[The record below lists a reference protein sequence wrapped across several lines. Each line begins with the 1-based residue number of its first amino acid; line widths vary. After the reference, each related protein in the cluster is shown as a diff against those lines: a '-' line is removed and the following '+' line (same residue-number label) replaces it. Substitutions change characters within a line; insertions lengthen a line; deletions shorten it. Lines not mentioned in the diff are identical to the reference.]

1 VVATRAAGASNTIA
15 SADAPT
21 TAAMRPLE
29 DDDTAPGEPSATT
42 ALPRRLWSTPTFS
55 KMRHPM
61 ADAGG
66 DNELLA
72 RGREAAARGAWREAY
87 DLLAA
92 ANSAELSPEDLE
104 LIGEATSWTG
114 PTEHCI
120 AVRER
125 AYGAYLAN
133 GDRRSAAR
141 LALALVRDHSFA
153 RAGAVAAGWYK
164 RAERLL
170 EEEAEGPEHGHLARR
185 QVLAA
190 DARGDT
196 GAAQQHLQ
204 RALELAQRFG
214 DRDLEA
220 LTLHARGSMLV
231 RGGEV
236 EEGWALIDEAA
247 AAAAAGDLHP
257 TATGT
262 VYCGTIS
269 ACRDLLEMRRAGEW
283 TARFEQWCERTSL
296 PGGWRGDCRIHR
308 AEVLRLRG
316 RWTEAEDEAESACE
330 DFLEYNMPG
339 EAGHAAYELGEV
351 RLRRGDLTGAEDA
364 FRRVLE
370 AGGEPQPGLALLRLA
385 QGRPRVGLSELERA
399 LADYPDDRVERAR
412 LLPAFVELAV
422 AAEQLEAARAAVE
435 ELGELATLFGSEALT
450 AAACS
455 ARGIVLMAEGAPT
468 SAVSPL
474 REAVRRWHELDA
486 PYEAARTRTLL
497 AQAYQS
503 LGDDDAAVLELQAAL
518 SIFERLGAEAAA
530 RRAAELLPRGRAEAA
545 TGTFLFS
552 DICGSTSLI
561 EAIGD
566 ESWLGLVDWHDRT
579 LRALFAEHGGEEI
592 DHAGDG
598 FFVAFPEPA
607 TALACGVAIQRAL
620 AEHRRHHGFAP
631 PVRIGVHRAEAI
643 SVGRGYRGKGVH
655 AAARVGALA
664 EANEVVA
671 SRETAEAG
679 RVSFTNPRLVAL
691 KGLSEPVEIVSVD
704 WM

>member
-1 VVATRAAGASNTIA
+1 MPDLMD
-15 SADAPT
+15 SAH
-21 TAAMRPLE
+21 
-29 DDDTAPGEPSATT
+29 S
-42 ALPRRLWSTPTFS
+42 
-55 KMRHPM
+55 
-61 ADAGG
+61 
-66 DNELLA
+66 DNELVE

-92 ANSAELSPEDLE
+92 ADSAELSPEDLE

-120 AVRER
+120 EVRER
-125 AYGAYLAN
+125 AYGAYLAR

-153 RAGAVAAGWYK
+153 RASSVAAGWYK

-170 EEEAEGPEHGHLARR
+170 EDEPECREHGDLARR
-185 QVLAA
+185 QGLAA
-190 DARGDT
+190 DGRGDPRE
-196 GAAQQHLQ
+196 ARQHLR
-204 RALELAQRFG
+204 RALEIAQKFG

-220 LTLHARGSMLV
+220 LTLHAQGSMLV
-231 RGGEV
+231 RDGEV

-247 AAAAAGDLHP
+247 AAAAAGDLRP

-269 ACRDLLEMRRAGEW
+269 ACRDLLEVRRAGEW
-283 TARFEQWCERTSL
+283 TARFEQWCARTSL
-296 PGGWRGDCRIHR
+296 PGGWRGDCRVHH

-316 RWTEAEDEAESACE
+316 RWAEAEVEAESACE

-339 EAGHAAYELGEV
+339 EAGQASYELGELS
-351 RLRRGDLTGAEDA
+351 LRRGDLSGADAA

-370 AGGEPQPGLALLRLA
+370 VGGEPQPGLALLRLA
-385 QGRPRVGLSELERA
+385 QGKPRVGLGELDRA

-422 AAEQLEAARAAVE
+422 GAEQLETARTAAE
-435 ELGELATLFGSEALT
+435 ELGALATLFGSDALT
-450 AAACS
+450 AAACW
-455 ARGIVLMAEGAPT
+455 ARGTVLMAERDPA

-474 REAVRRWHELDA
+474 REAVRRWHALDA
-486 PYEAARTRTLL
+486 PYEAASARTLL
-497 AQAYQS
+497 AQAHQAVA
-503 LGDDDAAVLELQAAL
+503 DEDAAVLELEAAL
-518 SIFERLGAEAAA
+518 SIFERLGAAAAA
-530 RRAAELLPRGRAEAA
+530 RRAAELLRPGHADAT
-545 TGTFLFS
+545 TGTFLFT
-552 DICGSTSLI
+552 DVCGSTNLI

-566 ESWLGLVDWHDRT
+566 ESWLGLVEWHDRT
-579 LRALFAEHGGEEI
+579 LRALFDEHGGAEI

-598 FFVAFPEPA
+598 FFVAFPDPA
-607 TALACGVAIQRAL
+607 KALACGVAIQRAL

-631 PVRIGVHRAEAI
+631 PVRIGVHTAEAI
-643 SVGRGYRGKGVH
+643 PVGRGYRGKGVH
-655 AAARVGALA
+655 AAARVGAGA

-679 RVSFTNPRLVAL
+679 RVRFTNPRFIAL

-704 WM
+704 WT

>member
-1 VVATRAAGASNTIA
+1 
-15 SADAPT
+15 
-21 TAAMRPLE
+21 
-29 DDDTAPGEPSATT
+29 
-42 ALPRRLWSTPTFS
+42 
-55 KMRHPM
+55 M
-61 ADAGG
+61 AQAHSV
-66 DNELLA
+66 NELVE
-72 RGREAAARGAWREAY
+72 RGREAAARGEWREAY

-92 ANSAELSPEDLE
+92 ADSAELSPEDLE

-114 PTEHCI
+114 PTEDCI
-120 AVRER
+120 EVRER
-125 AYGAYLAN
+125 AYSAYLAS

-153 RAGAVAAGWYK
+153 RASSVAAGWYK

-170 EEEAEGPEHGHLARR
+170 EEEPECREHGYLARR
-185 QVLAA
+185 QGLAA
-190 DARGDT
+190 HARGYPSQ
-196 GAAQQHLQ
+196 ARQHLR
-204 RALELAQRFG
+204 RALKIAQTFG

-220 LTLHARGSMLV
+220 LTLHAQGSILV
-231 RGGEV
+231 RDGDV

-247 AAAAAGDLHP
+247 AAAAAGDLQP

-269 ACRDLLEMRRAGEW
+269 ACRDLLEVRRAGEW
-283 TARFEQWCERTSL
+283 TARFDQWCVRTSL
-296 PGGWRGDCRIHR
+296 PGGWRGDCRVHH

-316 RWTEAEDEAESACE
+316 RWAEAEEEAQSACE
-330 DFLEYNMPG
+330 DFLAYNLPV
-339 EAGHAAYELGEV
+339 EAGQASYELGEL
-351 RLRRGDLTGAEDA
+351 RLRRGDLTGAEAA

-385 QGRPRVGLSELERA
+385 QGKPRVGRGELDRA
-399 LADYPDDRVERAR
+399 LADHPDDRVERAR

-422 AAEQLEAARAAVE
+422 AAEQIEAARDAAE
-435 ELGELATLFGSEALT
+435 ELGALATLFGSDALT
-450 AAACS
+450 AAACW
-455 ARGIVLMAEGAPT
+455 AKGIVLTAERDPA

-486 PYEAARTRTLL
+486 PYEAARARTLL
-497 AQAYQS
+497 AEAYQS
-503 LGDDDAAVLELQAAL
+503 IADDDAAALELEAAL
-518 SIFERLGAEAAA
+518 SIFERLGAAAAA
-530 RRAAELLPRGRAEAA
+530 RRAADLLRRGRADVT
-545 TGTFLFS
+545 TGTFLFT
-552 DICGSTSLI
+552 DVCGSTSLI

-566 ESWLGLVDWHDRT
+566 EPWLDLVEWHDRT
-579 LRALFAEHGGEEI
+579 LRALFDEHGGEEI

-631 PVRIGVHRAEAI
+631 SLRIGVHTAEAI
-643 SVGRGYRGKGVH
+643 PVGRGYRGKGVH

-664 EANEVVA
+664 EANEIVA
-671 SRETAEAG
+671 SRATAEAG
-679 RVSFTNPRLVAL
+679 RVGFTNPRFVAL